1 MEWAGHRLEISIST
15 GKLQCQFNVAF
26 IVHWLQF
33 LGVNVEWWILYS
45 WVVQFF
51 LHGNLGNFGMLNG
64 GFCIVGWFNF
74 FCMATLVISAWQL
87 EVNSIVVVFFKSFF
101 LSWI

>member
-1 MEWAGHRLEISIST
+1 MEWAGHRLEISII

-26 IVHWLQF
+26 VVHWLQF

-51 LHGNLGNFGMLNG
+51 LHGNLGNFGM
-64 GFCIVGWFNF
+64 
-74 FCMATLVISAWQL
+74 ATRGKLYCC
-87 EVNSIVVVFFKSFF
+87 SFF
-101 LSWI
+101 